1 MTPSG
6 QTEPGQRQ
14 RRQRSSQQGAG
25 QQAAGQ
31 RQSGGQQRRRARPGD
46 DIGVIPVLARAARE
60 VETAV
65 QKGPLKPANR
75 ARFQVATLLLREERA
90 RVKIDK
96 TLTDSERANEQ
107 KRLDGLA
114 GILAKTAA
122 RDTSLIVML
131 GDDAPVTAAAKALRR
146 DLLIAAGVE
155 LSPDELVIATEPKPI
170 DKQVE
175 KQVVPASVRQ
185 MQMSNPFLAPD
196 FSNMTTVPSRVN
208 RLGNWEL
215 IEPLFRS
222 FEYGAGGGAAT
233 MDLPEATSLRTRGAL
248 EMMRHQ
254 ARFVEEVR
262 SGHRTFLLA
271 DEPGLGKTAQALL
284 AAEASNSYPLLV
296 VVPNV
301 VKTNWAREV
310 ELWTPGRTAT
320 VVHGDGKDVDA
331 FSDVVIVNY
340 EILDRHV
347 GWLGRF
353 GFKGMV
359 VDEAHFIKNL
369 KSERSKHVLG
379 LSKSIRAT
387 FPRALLM
394 ALTGTPLINSI
405 EDFRAIW
412 QFLGWID
419 DKKPLPSLMDKLEDT
434 GLTPADMGFFSEARH
449 AVVEM
454 GIVRRKKVDVAADIP
469 ARRIAD
475 IPVELDDD
483 LGRSIRAAEAALT
496 ARLVERFQR
505 VRGLKPDAS
514 DDDLIRVVAHA
525 ELDESKGA
533 NTGENVF
540 TMVRRIGQAKATL
553 AADYTAQL
561 ARSVGK
567 VVFFAKHIDVMDTA
581 EEHFAKVGLKS
592 VSIRGDQSPK
602 ARQAAIDSF
611 ALDPD
616 VSVVVASLTAAGVGL
631 NLQAASN
638 VVLAE
643 LSWTSAEQTQA
654 IDRVH
659 RIGQE
664 LPVTAWRIIAAHTID
679 ARIAELIDSKAGL
692 AARALD
698 GVDGDVAADSNI
710 QLEAL
715 SSLLRDA
722 IRAGASTQQRRT
734 RSSTSTASDSMS
746 RK

>member
-1 MTPSG
+1 MAQSG
-6 QTEPGQRQ
+6 QGST
-14 RRQRSSQQGAG
+14 RQRSAG
-25 QQAAGQ
+25 S
-31 RQSGGQQRRRARPGD
+31 RSNGGSRGRSRGTD
-46 DIGVIPVLARAARE
+46 DAGVIPVLARAARE

-90 RVKIDK
+90 RVK
-96 TLTDSERANEQ
+96 TDPALSDAERANEQ

-122 RDTSLIVML
+122 RDTSLIAML
-131 GDDAPVTAAAKALRR
+131 AEDAPVTAAAKAMRR

-155 LSPDELVIATEPKPI
+155 LSPDELIITVEPKPV
-170 DKQVE
+170 DKTVE
-175 KQVVPASVRQ
+175 KQVVPQSVRQ

-196 FSNMTTVPSRVN
+196 FSAVQSAPAQTN

-215 IEPLFRS
+215 IEPLFRA
-222 FEYGAGGGAAT
+222 FEYGAGGGAAS
-233 MDLPEATSLRTRGAL
+233 MALPEAKSLTTPGNL
-248 EMMRHQ
+248 ELMRHQ

-284 AAEASNSYPLLV
+284 AASVSNSYPLLV

-310 ELWTPGRTAT
+310 ELWTPQRTAT

-340 EILDRHV
+340 EVLDRHV
-347 GWLGRF
+347 GWLSRF

-369 KSERSKHVLG
+369 KSERSKHVMA
-379 LSKSIRAT
+379 LSRSIRAAQ
-387 FPRALLM
+387 PKALM
-394 ALTGTPLINSI
+394 IALTGTPLINDI
-405 EDFRAIW
+405 DDFRAIW

-419 DKKPLPSLMDKLEDT
+419 DKKPLASLMAKLEAT
-434 GLTPADMGFFSEARH
+434 GLTPADFGFFAEARQ
-449 AVVEM
+449 AVIDM

-475 IPVELDDD
+475 IPVELDGD
-483 LGRSIRAAEAALT
+483 LGRSIHAAEAALT
-496 ARLVERFQR
+496 ARLLATFTR
-505 VRGLKPDAS
+505 VRALKPDA
-514 DDDLIRVVAHA
+514 DTEDLLRVVAHA
-525 ELDESKGA
+525 ELEESKA
-533 NTGENVF
+533 AKTDDNVF
-540 TMVRRIGQAKATL
+540 TMVRKIGQAKAGL
-553 AADYTAQL
+553 AADYTIQL
-561 ARSVGK
+561 ARNVGK
-567 VVFFAKHIDVMDTA
+567 VVFFAKHIDVMDQA
-581 EEHFAKVGLKS
+581 EEQFAKAGLKT

-602 ARQAAIDSF
+602 ARQEAIDGFDS
-611 ALDPD
+611 DPE
-616 VSVVVASLTAAGVGL
+616 VAIVVASLTAAGVGL

-679 ARIAELIDSKAGL
+679 AKIAELIDSKAGL

-698 GVDGDVAADSNI
+698 GSDDEVTAEANV
-710 QLEAL
+710 QLFAL
-715 SSLLRDA
+715 MSLLRDA
-722 IRAGASTQQRRT
+722 I
-734 RSSTSTASDSMS
+734 DE
-746 RK
+746 

>member
-1 MTPSG
+1 MAESG
-6 QTEPGQRQ
+6 QRHK
-14 RRQRSSQQGAG
+14 RSSNGA
-25 QQAAGQ
+25 
-31 RQSGGQQRRRARPGD
+31 STTSRRAPQARRPRIGD
-46 DIGVIPVLARAARE
+46 DAGVIPVLARVARE

-90 RVKIDK
+90 RVKVDPL
-96 TLTDSERANEQ
+96 LTESERVNEQ

-122 RDTSLIVML
+122 RDTSLIAML
-131 GDDAPVTAAAKALRR
+131 AVDAPVTAAAQALRR
-146 DLLIAAGVE
+146 DLLLAAGVE
-155 LSPDELVIATEPKPI
+155 LSPDELIISVEPVPI
-170 DKQVE
+170 DKTIE
-175 KQVVPASVRQ
+175 KQVVPQSVRH

-196 FSNMTTVPSRVN
+196 FSALQPKKEQSS

-215 IEPLFRS
+215 IEPLFRA

-233 MDLPEATSLRTRGAL
+233 MELPEAKTLATPGKL
-248 EMMRHQ
+248 ELMRHQ
-254 ARFVEEVR
+254 ARFIEEVKR
-262 SGHRTFLLA
+262 GHRTFLLA

-284 AAEASNSYPLLV
+284 AASVSNSYPLLV

-301 VKTNWAREV
+301 VKTNWEREV
-310 ELWTPGRTAT
+310 ALWTPSRAAT

-340 EILDRHV
+340 EVLDRHV
-347 GWLGRF
+347 GWLSRF

-369 KSERSKHVLG
+369 KSERSKNVLG
-379 LSKSIRAT
+379 LSRNILAAQPK
-387 FPRALLM
+387 ALMM
-394 ALTGTPLINSI
+394 ALTGTPLINDI
-405 EDFRAIW
+405 DDFRAIW

-419 DKKPLPSLMDKLEDT
+419 ATKPMPALMSKLEDN
-434 GLTPADMGFFSEARH
+434 GLTPADFGFFAEARRS
-449 AVVEM
+449 VVEM

-483 LGRSIRAAEAALT
+483 LGRSVRAAEAALT
-496 ARLVERFQR
+496 ARLVATYER
-505 VRGLKPDAS
+505 VRALKPDA
-514 DDDLIRVVAHA
+514 DTNDLIRVVAHA

-533 NTGENVF
+533 NTGDNVF
-540 TMVRRIGQAKATL
+540 TMVRKIGQAKASL

-561 ARSVGK
+561 ARNVGK
-567 VVFFAKHIDVMDTA
+567 VVFFAKHIDVMDVA
-581 EEHFAKVGLKS
+581 EAHFAKVGIKS

-602 ARQAAIDSF
+602 ARQQAIDSF
-611 ALDPD
+611 ANDPE
-616 VSVVVASLTAAGVGL
+616 VAVVVASLTAAGVGL

-664 LPVTAWRIIAAHTID
+664 LPVTAWRIIAAQTID

-698 GVDGDVAADSNI
+698 GSDDEVLAESNI

-715 SSLLRDA
+715 MSLLRA
-722 IRAGASTQQRRT
+722 ALGAALDGAVGADFGRVE
-734 RSSTSTASDSMS
+734 
-746 RK
+746 

>member
-14 RRQRSSQQGAG
+14 KRQRSSQQGAG

-31 RQSGGQQRRRARPGD
+31 RQSGGQQRRRVRPGD
-46 DIGVIPVLARAARE
+46 DVGVIPVLARAARE

-96 TLTDSERANEQ
+96 TLSDSERANEQ

-170 DKQVE
+170 DKQIE

-196 FSNMTTVPSRVN
+196 FSNMTTAPARVN

-233 MDLPEATSLRTRGAL
+233 MDLPEATSLRTRGNL

-379 LSKSIRAT
+379 LSKSIRAS

-419 DKKPLPSLMDKLEDT
+419 DKKPLTRLMDKLEDT

-514 DDDLIRVVAHA
+514 DEDLIRVVAHA

-533 NTGENVF
+533 STGENVF

-567 VVFFAKHIDVMDTA
+567 VVFFAKHIDVMDRA
-581 EEHFAKVGLKS
+581 EEHFAKVGLTS

-611 ALDPD
+611 SDDPD

-698 GVDGDVAADSNI
+698 GSDEEVAAESNI

-722 IRAGASTQQRRT
+722 ITSGATTAAQPRRS
-734 RSSTSTASDSMS
+734 RQPALENSAASE
-746 RK
+746 

>member
-1 MTPSG
+1 LTPSG

-14 RRQRSSQQGAG
+14 RQRQRNSNSGSS
-25 QQAAGQ
+25 
-31 RQSGGQQRRRARPGD
+31 QQRRRVRPGD

-90 RVKIDK
+90 RVKADK
-96 TLTDSERANEQ
+96 SLTDAERANEQ

-122 RDTSLIVML
+122 RDTSLIAML
-131 GDDAPVTAAAKALRR
+131 ADDAPVTAAAKALRR
-146 DLLIAAGVE
+146 DLLLAAGVE
-155 LSPDELVIATEPKPI
+155 LSPDELIISTEPKPV

-196 FSNMTTVPSRVN
+196 FSGMQTAPAKVN

-233 MDLPEATSLRTRGAL
+233 MDLPEATTLRTRGNL

-262 SGHRTFLLA
+262 KGHRTFLLA
-271 DEPGLGKTAQALL
+271 DEPGLGKTAQSLL

-320 VVHGDGKDVDA
+320 VVHGDGNDVDA

-369 KSERSKHVLG
+369 KSERSKHVLA

-387 FPRALLM
+387 SPRALMM

-419 DKKPLPSLMDKLEDT
+419 DKKPLPKLMEKLEDT
-434 GLTPADMGFFSEARH
+434 GLTPADFGFFAEARR

-475 IPVELDDD
+475 IPVELDDEM
-483 LGRSIRAAEAALT
+483 GRSIRAAEAALT
-496 ARLVERFQR
+496 ARLLERFR
-505 VRGLKPDAS
+505 RIRELKPDVS
-514 DDDLIRVVAHA
+514 DDEIIRVVAHA
-525 ELDESKGA
+525 ELEESKGA
-533 NTGENVF
+533 TTGENVF
-540 TMVRRIGQAKATL
+540 TMVRRIGQAKAVL
-553 AADYTAQL
+553 SAEYTAQL

-567 VVFFAKHIDVMDTA
+567 VVFFAKHIDVMDAA
-581 EEHFAKVGLKS
+581 EEHFAKAGLKA

-611 ALDPD
+611 AEDPETQI
-616 VSVVVASLTAAGVGL
+616 VVASLTAAGVGL

-698 GVDGDVAADSNI
+698 GSDEEVAAESNI
-710 QLEAL
+710 QLQAL

-722 IRAGASTQQRRT
+722 IGSPRGSE
-734 RSSTSTASDSMS
+734 
-746 RK
+746 

>member
-1 MTPSG
+1 LASG
-6 QTEPGQRQ
+6 PAQSGQRQ
-14 RRQRSSQQGAG
+14 RSRNGGGNSNGG
-25 QQAAGQ
+25 
-31 RQSGGQQRRRARPGD
+31 SGGNRSAAPQQRRRSRGAD
-46 DIGVIPVLARAARE
+46 DQGVIPVLARAARE
-60 VETAV
+60 VEAAV

-75 ARFQVATLLLREERA
+75 ARFQVAALLLREERA
-90 RVKIDK
+90 RVKTDA
-96 TLTDSERANEQ
+96 TLNEAERSNEQ

-122 RDTSLIVML
+122 RDTSLITL
-131 GDDAPVTAAAKALRR
+131 LADDAPVTAAAKALRR
-146 DLLIAAGVE
+146 DLLLAAGME
-155 LSPDELVIATEPKPI
+155 LSPDELIITTEPAPK
-170 DKQVE
+170 DLAAE
-175 KQVVPASVRQ
+175 RQVVPQSVRQ
-185 MQMSNPFLAPD
+185 LQMSNPFLAPD
-196 FSNMTTVPSRVN
+196 FSAVQAKPVRVN
-208 RLGNWEL
+208 QLANWEL
-215 IEPLFRS
+215 IEPLFRA
-222 FEYGAGGGAAT
+222 FEYGAGGGAAS
-233 MDLPEATSLRTRGAL
+233 MDLPEASSLKTPGKL
-248 EMMRHQ
+248 ELMRHQ
-254 ARFVEEVR
+254 ARFVEEVKT
-262 SGHRTFLLA
+262 GHRTFLLA

-284 AAEASNSYPLLV
+284 AASVSNSYPLLV

-310 ELWTPGRTAT
+310 ALWTPQRTAT
-320 VVHGDGKDVDA
+320 VVHGDGNDVDA

-340 EILDRHV
+340 EVLDRHV

-369 KSERSKHVLG
+369 TSQRSKHVLS

-387 FPRALLM
+387 SPRALFM
-394 ALTGTPLINSI
+394 ALTGTPLINQI
-405 EDFRAIW
+405 DDFRAIW

-419 DKKPLPSLMDKLEDT
+419 EKKPLPNLMDKLEDT
-434 GLTPADMGFFSEARH
+434 GLTPADFGFFAEARQ
-449 AVVEM
+449 AVVDM

-469 ARRIAD
+469 ARRVAD

-483 LGRSIRAAEAALT
+483 LGRTIREAEAALT
-496 ARLVERFQR
+496 ARLVDRYQRRLALRKAEEAKFPEKYSTEFDRER
-505 VRGLKPDAS
+505 
-514 DDDLIRVVAHA
+514 LIRAVAHE
-525 ELDESKGA
+525 ELEESKSA
-533 NTGENVF
+533 KAGENVF
-540 TMVRRIGQAKATL
+540 TMVRKIGQAKAGL

-561 ARSVGK
+561 ARNVGK

-581 EEHFAKVGLKS
+581 EQHFAKAGLGT
-592 VSIRGDQSPK
+592 VSIRGDQTPK
-602 ARQAAIDSF
+602 ARQAAIDAFSN
-611 ALDPD
+611 DPA

-664 LPVTAWRIIAAHTID
+664 LPVTAWRIIASQTID
-679 ARIAELIDSKAGL
+679 AKIAELIDSKAGL

-698 GVDGDVAADSNI
+698 GSDVEITAEGSV

-715 SSLLRDA
+715 VSLL
-722 IRAGASTQQRRT
+722 AGALG
-734 RSSTSTASDSMS
+734 
-746 RK
+746 

>member
-1 MTPSG
+1 MAQSG
-6 QTEPGQRQ
+6 QGSTRQ
-14 RRQRSSQQGAG
+14 RPGGSR
-25 QQAAGQ
+25 
-31 RQSGGQQRRRARPGD
+31 SGGSRGRSRGTD
-46 DIGVIPVLARAARE
+46 DAGVIPVLARAARE

-90 RVKIDK
+90 RVKADPA
-96 TLTDSERANEQ
+96 LTDSERANEQ

-122 RDTSLIVML
+122 RDTSLIAML
-131 GDDAPVTAAAKALRR
+131 AEDAPVTAAAKAMRR

-155 LSPDELVIATEPKPI
+155 LSPDELIITTEPKPV
-170 DKQVE
+170 DKTIE
-175 KQVVPASVRQ
+175 KQVVPQSVRQ

-196 FSNMTTVPSRVN
+196 FSAVQAAPAPTN
-208 RLGNWEL
+208 RLANWEL
-215 IEPLFRS
+215 IEPLFRA
-222 FEYGAGGGAAT
+222 FEYGAGGGAAS
-233 MDLPEATSLRTRGAL
+233 MELPEANSLTTPGNL
-248 EMMRHQ
+248 ELMRHQ

-284 AAEASNSYPLLV
+284 AASVSNSYPLLV

-310 ELWTPGRTAT
+310 ELWTPQRTAT
-320 VVHGDGKDVDA
+320 VVVGDGKDVDA

-340 EILDRHV
+340 EVLDRHV
-347 GWLGRF
+347 GWLSRF

-369 KSERSKHVLG
+369 KSERSKHVMA
-379 LSKSIRAT
+379 LSRSIRAAQ
-387 FPRALLM
+387 PRALMM
-394 ALTGTPLINSI
+394 ALTGTPLINDI
-405 EDFRAIW
+405 DDFRAIW

-419 DKKPLPSLMDKLEDT
+419 DKKPLSALMAKLEAT
-434 GLTPADMGFFSEARH
+434 GLTPADFGFFAEARQ
-449 AVVEM
+449 AVIDM

-475 IPVELDDD
+475 IPVELDGD
-483 LGRSIRAAEAALT
+483 LGRSIHAAEAALV
-496 ARLVERFQR
+496 ARLLATYRR
-505 VRGLKPDAS
+505 VRAIKPDA
-514 DDDLIRVVAHA
+514 DTEDLLRVVAHA
-525 ELDESKGA
+525 ELEESKA
-533 NTGENVF
+533 AKTDDNVF
-540 TMVRRIGQAKATL
+540 TMVRKIGQAKAGL
-553 AADYTAQL
+553 AADYTIQL
-561 ARSVGK
+561 ARNVGK
-567 VVFFAKHIDVMDTA
+567 VVFFAKHIDVMDQA
-581 EEHFAKVGLKS
+581 EEQFARAGLKT
-592 VSIRGDQSPK
+592 VSIRGDQSAK
-602 ARQAAIDSF
+602 ARQEAIDGFDS
-611 ALDPD
+611 DPE
-616 VSVVVASLTAAGVGL
+616 VSIVVASLTAAGVGL

-679 ARIAELIDSKAGL
+679 AKIAELIDSKAGL

-698 GVDGDVAADSNI
+698 GSDDEVTAEANV
-710 QLEAL
+710 QLFAL
-715 SSLLRDA
+715 MSLLRDA
-722 IRAGASTQQRRT
+722 I
-734 RSSTSTASDSMS
+734 DE
-746 RK
+746 

>member
-1 MTPSG
+1 MAE
-6 QTEPGQRQ
+6 QGQRQ
-14 RRQRSSQQGAG
+14 RRQRSGGSQQSRNAQGA
-25 QQAAGQ
+25 
-31 RQSGGQQRRRARPGD
+31 RRRSHGGD
-46 DIGVIPVLARAARE
+46 DSGVIPVLARAARE

-90 RVKIDK
+90 RVKTDA

-122 RDTSLIVML
+122 RDTSLIAML
-131 GDDAPVTAAAKALRR
+131 AEDAPVTAAAKALRR

-155 LSPDELVIATEPKPI
+155 LSPDELIISTEPKPI
-170 DKQVE
+170 DKAVE
-175 KQVVPASVRQ
+175 KQVVPQSVRQ

-196 FSNMTTVPSRVN
+196 FSSLQAAPAQTN

-222 FEYGAGGGAAT
+222 FEYGAGGGAAS
-233 MDLPEATSLRTRGAL
+233 MALPEAASLSTPGGVEL
-248 EMMRHQ
+248 MRHQ
-254 ARFVEEVR
+254 ARFVEEVKH
-262 SGHRTFLLA
+262 GHRTFLLA
-271 DEPGLGKTAQALL
+271 DEPGLGKTAQALV
-284 AAEASNSYPLLV
+284 AASVSNSYPLLV

-310 ELWTPGRTAT
+310 ALWTPGRTAT
-320 VVHGDGKDVDA
+320 VVTGDGKDVDA

-340 EILDRHV
+340 EVLDRHV

-369 KSERSKHVLG
+369 KSERSKNVLT
-379 LSKSIRAT
+379 LSRSIRAAQ
-387 FPRALLM
+387 PRALM
-394 ALTGTPLINSI
+394 IALTGTPLINDI
-405 EDFRAIW
+405 DDFRAIW

-419 DKKPLPSLMDKLEDT
+419 DKKPLASLMSKLEDT
-434 GLTPADMGFFSEARH
+434 DLTPADFGFFAAARQ
-449 AVVEM
+449 AVIDM
-454 GIVRRKKVDVAADIP
+454 GIVRRKKEDVAADIP
-469 ARRIAD
+469 ARRVAD

-483 LGRSIRAAEAALT
+483 LGRSVRAAEAALT
-496 ARLVERFQR
+496 ARLLATYRR
-505 VRGLKPDAS
+505 VRALKPDAPTE
-514 DDDLIRVVAHA
+514 DLIRVVAHA
-525 ELDESKGA
+525 ELEESKA
-533 NTGENVF
+533 AKTGDNVF
-540 TMVRRIGQAKATL
+540 TMVRKIGQAKAGL
-553 AADYTAQL
+553 AADYTIQL
-561 ARSVGK
+561 ARNVGK
-567 VVFFAKHIDVMDTA
+567 VVFFAKHIDVMDQA
-581 EEHFAKVGLKS
+581 EAQFAKAGLKT

-602 ARQAAIDSF
+602 ARQEAIDGF
-611 ALDPD
+611 DNDPE
-616 VSVVVASLTAAGVGL
+616 VSIVVASLTAAGVGL

-679 ARIAELIDSKAGL
+679 AKIAELIDSKAGL

-698 GVDGDVAADSNI
+698 GSDVDVAAESNI
-710 QLEAL
+710 QLQAL

-722 IRAGASTQQRRT
+722 I
-734 RSSTSTASDSMS
+734 DE
-746 RK
+746 